1 MGRNREIVGT
11 EEYDKVTALLQFLG
25 FHEIDR
31 DRITIS
37 DYNSNEFLIDEGKD
51 MPSSFK
57 NNEVLVCTDEQA
69 DEEYE
74 QSVMNLIDD
83 IGLDSFSEGARQ
95 WILDNYVDEEEF
107 QRMYEEYTRGY
118 AEDIENEENP
128 SDEYTLS
135 VDCSFES
142 KLVEFAYEDG
152 YLSEGDLTYTDGM
165 ATSYDYSYEKEDI
178 LAYYKEQLEDEDMDG
193 IAEFGDKVG
202 VSIDEDADKDESI
215 ETIMD
220 ILERMDNERS
230 DREITL
236 EVEVSVT
243 NRLFQECIENDVISE
258 NDLVLGGNIDESGDY
273 IGKDS
278 LVELYCDHME
288 DPSAL
293 GYDSAVEWFK
303 DDFGMQELSEY
314 CKKNEHVIDW
324 DAVIEWTKEQDGRG
338 NELSRWDGVEY
349 EEKVNGTTYYIYPT
363 VDFKELTSRL
373 DSEYP
378 IIASCKDS
386 EYLAD
391 TLGVEAMDAI
401 EGILSAYIDGEFTVK
416 EARDENGELDFCG
429 DFEVTIEDEGYE
441 VTGFEE
447 KVARWYESWGVD
459 ENDLVEAFE
468 DYQKESL
475 KEADEPE
482 KG

>member
-1 MGRNREIVGT
+1 MGRSREIVGT
-11 EEYDKVTALLQFLG
+11 EDYDKVTALLQFLG

-31 DRITIS
+31 DRITVS

-74 QSVMNLIDD
+74 QSFMNLIDD

-118 AEDIENEENP
+118 AEDIENEENS
-128 SDEYTLS
+128 SDEYTLP

-152 YLSEGDLTYTDGM
+152 YLSDGDLTYTDGM

-236 EVEVSVT
+236 EVEVSIT

-258 NDLVLGGNIDESGDY
+258 SDLVLGENIDESGDY

-288 DPSAL
+288 DPGAL

-303 DDFGMQELSEY
+303 DDFGLQELSEY

-324 DAVIEWTKEQDGRG
+324 DGVMEWTKEQDGRG

-349 EEKVNGTTYYIYPT
+349 EEEVNGETYYIYPT
-363 VDFKELTSRL
+363 CDFKSLSSRL
-373 DSEYP
+373 DTDYSYVTDYEG
-378 IIASCKDS
+378 AED
-386 EYLAD
+386 LAD
-391 TLGVEAMDAI
+391 ALTPEVMKAVDDILGAYANGQI
-401 EGILSAYIDGEFTVK
+401 EVAPP
-416 EARDENGELDFCG
+416 RDKNGEPVFDG
-429 DFEVTIEDEGYE
+429 DFELIIKDKAYKVVG
-441 VTGFEE
+441 GEE
-447 KVARWYESWGVD
+447 KVIRWAEGWGVD

-468 DYQKESL
+468 DYQK
-475 KEADEPE
+475 DEPE
-482 KG
+482 RE